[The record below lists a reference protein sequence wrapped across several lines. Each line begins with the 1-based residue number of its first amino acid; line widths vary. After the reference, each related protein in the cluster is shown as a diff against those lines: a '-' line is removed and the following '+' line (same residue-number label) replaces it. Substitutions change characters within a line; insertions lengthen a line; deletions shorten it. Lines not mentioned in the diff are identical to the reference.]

1 MQFSTLTNIP
11 IIFFIAF
18 LDLKKVIGDVCL
30 ITCSLNN
37 SMSIIFIVA
46 TYIMQNALASTKEMN
61 GAKYVFRFFV
71 LRIHDCMN
79 SVNHVNVT
87 TVPCACCIF
96 RP

>member
-1 MQFSTLTNIP
+1 M
-11 IIFFIAF
+11 
-18 LDLKKVIGDVCL
+18 IGDVFL
-30 ITCSLNN
+30 ITYSLNYTN
-37 SMSIIFIVA
+37 HSMNVIFIVA
-46 TYIMQNALASTKEMN
+46 TYILQNALASTKEMN

-87 TVPCACCIF
+87 TVPRACCIF